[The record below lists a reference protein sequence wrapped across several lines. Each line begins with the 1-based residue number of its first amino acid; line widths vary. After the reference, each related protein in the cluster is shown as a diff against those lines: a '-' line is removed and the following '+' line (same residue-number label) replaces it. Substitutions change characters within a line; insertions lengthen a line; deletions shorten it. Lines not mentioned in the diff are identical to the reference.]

1 MTDLPQPL
9 PDPAEIDRPQD
20 VEYPG
25 IIRLFVDATDLER
38 RIFQAHETIPVE
50 RAGPM
55 TLLLPKWLPGYHAP
69 QAQIELFA
77 GLEITA
83 AGHRVGWKRH
93 PTEVY
98 AFFVDI
104 PEGAREV
111 EARFQFLS
119 PTDPSQGRVVVSPE
133 LLCLQWNTVVLYPA
147 GHFSR
152 RIQVEPVL
160 KLPDNWQFGCALEAE
175 RTERGTVFFK
185 SASLD
190 VLIDSP
196 VFAGRHFREIRL
208 DDQVRLAIVADR
220 PELLNATPEQ
230 VRSHSA
236 LVTEADALFGSRHFD
251 RYSVL
256 LALTEEVGRVGVEHQ
271 RSCETVTLPGYFS
284 EWEATFSRRDS
295 IPHEYTHS
303 WNGKF
308 RRGADSWSPSFE
320 RPIRNS
326 LMWVYEG
333 MTQYLG
339 RVLCARS
346 GLWTAEQTRG
356 ALAQNAATH
365 DLQAGRNWRP
375 LSDTTRDPI
384 IAARSALPWPSWQRS
399 EDYYSEG
406 SLIWLDV
413 DTRIREM
420 SGDTRSLDDFAR
432 AFFGTEDGN
441 GITRTY
447 EIEELVQTL
456 NDVVGFDWQTFLTDK
471 LEEKEPGAPL
481 DGLERGGY
489 RLVYRGSPSTF
500 WENGEIVSGE
510 LNMICSLGLKV
521 SAEGTLTD
529 VVWESPA
536 FKAALT
542 IGSQISEVNGKA
554 YSHDELKRA
563 TAMTAED
570 QAITLLVKRGKRLAN
585 VGIPWRGGLRYPHLE
600 KIQGARQR
608 LDEILA
614 PLTASLGS
622 PPIGGDRGSLG
633 LAAA

>member
-1 MTDLPQPL
+1 MTNLPQPL
-9 PDPAEIDRPQD
+9 PEEAKIASPED

-25 IIRLFVDATDLER
+25 LIRLFVDATDVER
-38 RIFQAHETIPVE
+38 RIFQVHEVIPVQ
-50 RAGPM
+50 GPGSM
-55 TLLLPKWLPGYHAP
+55 TLFYPKWLPGYHAP

-83 AGHRVGWKRH
+83 GRRRLRWKRH
-93 PTEVY
+93 ATEVY
-98 AFFVDI
+98 AFFVDV
-104 PEGAREV
+104 PEGVHEI

-119 PTDPSQGRVVVSPE
+119 PTDPSQGRVLVSPD

-152 RIQVEPVL
+152 RIQVEATL
-160 KLPDNWQFGCALEAE
+160 KLPADWLLGCALDAE
-175 RTERGTVFFK
+175 K
-185 SASLD
+185 SGGSTAKFTPASLD
-190 VLIDSP
+190 VLVDSP
-196 VFAGRHFREIRL
+196 VFAGRHFRRLDL
-208 DDQVRLAIVADR
+208 DDQVRLVIVADQ
-220 PELLNATPEQ
+220 PAFLNATTEQ
-230 VRSHSA
+230 TRRHCA
-236 LVTEADALFGSRHFD
+236 LVKEADALFGSRHFD
-251 RYSVL
+251 RYTIL
-256 LALTEEVGRVGVEHQ
+256 LALTEDVGRIGVEHQ
-271 RSCETVTLPGYFS
+271 RSCETVTLPGYS
-284 EWEATFSRRDS
+284 TEWDATFSRRDS

-333 MTQYLG
+333 LTQYLG

-365 DLQAGRNWRP
+365 DIQAGRNWRS

-384 IAARSALPWPSWQRS
+384 IAARRALPWPSWQRS

-406 SLIWLDV
+406 SLVWLDV

-420 SGDTRSLDDFAR
+420 SGDTRSLDDFAK
-432 AFFGTEDGN
+432 AFFGSEN
-441 GITRTY
+441 HSGITQTY
-447 EIEELVQTL
+447 VIGDLVRTL
-456 NDVVGFDWQTFLTDK
+456 NGLVAFDWETFLTDK

-489 RLVYRGSPSTF
+489 RLVYRESPSTF
-500 WENGEIVSGE
+500 WENGEAVSGE
-510 LNMICSLGLKV
+510 INMICSLGLKV
-521 SAEGTLTD
+521 SAQGALTD

-536 FKAALT
+536 FKAGLT
-542 IGSQISEVNGKA
+542 IGCQILGINGQS

-563 TAMTAED
+563 TAQAAEGKP
-570 QAITLLVKRGKRLAN
+570 IGLLVKRGKRLAN
-585 VGIPWRGGLRYPHLE
+585 VCIDYLGGLRYPHLE
-600 KIQGARQR
+600 RVKDSPAR

-614 PLTASLGS
+614 PRSL
-622 PPIGGDRGSLG
+622 
-633 LAAA
+633 